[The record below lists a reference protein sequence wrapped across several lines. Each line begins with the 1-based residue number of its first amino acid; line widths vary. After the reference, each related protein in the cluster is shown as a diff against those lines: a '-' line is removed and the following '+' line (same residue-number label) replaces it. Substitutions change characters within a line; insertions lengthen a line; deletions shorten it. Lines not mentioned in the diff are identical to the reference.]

1 MLHISTLDLAFRNDY
16 YLYIIKPCMIYKLT
30 LNIWS
35 QSQQSSS
42 AVLQSCDLI
51 TLDPK
56 IHWPI

>member
-1 MLHISTLDLAFRNDY
+1 MLHGCTFDPAFRNDY
-16 YLYIIKPCMIYKLT
+16 SLYMIKPCMIYKLT
-30 LNIWS
+30 LNICS

-42 AVLQSCDLI
+42 AVLHSCDLI